1 MLKNRLE
8 RVDTDT
14 VEEYT
19 KQVLSDVEIIDL
31 IECELNDPSTK
42 VVDMNTVNNI
52 HKELLRENGTE
63 EHLRHLKHLSE
74 IKNPANQSIFAV
86 KMLM

>member
-19 KQVLSDVEIIDL
+19 KQVLSDVEVINL

-42 VVDMNTVNNI
+42 VIDMNTVI
-52 HKELLRENGTE
+52 TRKRY
-63 EHLRHLKHLSE
+63 
-74 IKNPANQSIFAV
+74 
-86 KMLM
+86 